1 MGWTAE
7 DIPPGGLAGKT
18 IIVTGGNSGIGFE
31 AARAFAGRG
40 AQIVLACR
48 NPQKA
53 GDAVDR
59 LRAAHADAQV
69 EVLPLDLASL
79 ASVRDF
85 AKQFS
90 ERHPNLDA
98 LCNNAGVMALPLRR
112 TADGFEMQV
121 GTNHLGHFALTGLL
135 LEKLLETPGSRVVNV
150 SSTAHKIGKVDLE
163 DLNFQTRRYRKWPA
177 YGQSKL
183 ANLYFTYELQRRLQ
197 RAGLAGPGATLAAA
211 AHPGYAATNLQFVG
225 PQMAN
230 SNFMER
236 AAELLNRVASQPASM
251 GCLPTVYAAVH
262 ADVEGGGYY
271 GPDGFQEMAG
281 HPTRVASTR
290 RSHDEASAVGLWEL
304 SEELTGVRFG
314 ALDGQGA

>member
-40 AQIVLACR
+40 AQLVLACR

-59 LRAAHADAQV
+59 LQAAHADAQV

-90 ERHPNLDA
+90 ERYPSLDV

-135 LEKLLETPGSRVVNV
+135 LEKLLATPGSRVVNV
-150 SSTAHKIGKVDLE
+150 SSTAHKIGKVDLD
-163 DLNFQTRRYRKWPA
+163 DLNYQQRRYRKWAA

-183 ANLYFTYELQRRLQ
+183 ANLYFTYELQRRLE
-197 RAGLAGPGATLAAA
+197 RAGVQGTLTAA

-225 PQMAN
+225 PQMMN
-230 SNFMER
+230 SRFLE
-236 AAELLNRVASQPASM
+236 RVAGLANRIVSQPASM

-271 GPDGFQEMAG
+271 GPDGFQEIAG
-281 HPTRVASTR
+281 HPKKVAST
-290 RSHDEASAVGLWEL
+290 
-304 SEELTGVRFG
+304 
-314 ALDGQGA
+314 

>member
-40 AQIVLACR
+40 AQLVLACR

-59 LRAAHADAQV
+59 LLAAHADAQV

-90 ERHPNLDA
+90 ERYPSLDV

-135 LEKLLETPGSRVVNV
+135 LDKLLATPGSRVVNV
-150 SSTAHKIGKVDLE
+150 SSTAHKIGKLDLD
-163 DLNFQTRRYRKWPA
+163 DLNYEKRTYWKWAA

-183 ANLYFTYELQRRLQ
+183 ANLYFTYELQRRLE
-197 RAGLAGPGATLAAA
+197 RAGVQGTLTAA

-225 PQMAN
+225 PQMMH
-230 SNFMER
+230 SRFLE
-236 AAELLNRVASQPASM
+236 RVAGLANRIVSQPASM

-271 GPDGFQEMAG
+271 GPDGFQEIAG
-281 HPTRVASTR
+281 HPKKVASTK
-290 RSHDEASAVGLWEL
+290 RSHDAASAAGLWEL
-304 SEELTGVRFG
+304 SETLTGVTFD
-314 ALDGQGA
+314 ALGR

>member
-7 DIPPGGLAGKT
+7 DIPPGALAGKT

-40 AQIVLACR
+40 AQLVLACR

-59 LRAAHADAQV
+59 LHAAHADARV

-90 ERHPNLDA
+90 ERYESLDA

-135 LEKLLETPGSRVVNV
+135 LDKLLATPGSRVVNV
-150 SSTAHKIGKVDLE
+150 SSTAHKIGKVDLD
-163 DLNFQTRRYRKWPA
+163 DLNYEKRAYSKWPA

-183 ANLYFTYELQRRLQ
+183 ANLYFTYELQRRLE
-197 RAGLAGPGATLAAA
+197 RAGTDTTLAAA

-225 PQMAN
+225 PQMMN
-230 SNFMER
+230 SS
-236 AAELLNRVASQPASM
+236 LLERVAGLANRLLSQPASM

-271 GPDGFQEMAG
+271 GPDGFQEIAG
-281 HPTRVASTR
+281 HPKKVASTK
-290 RSHDEASAVGLWEL
+290 RSHDEATAAGLWEL
-304 SEELTGVRFG
+304 SEELTGVSYD
-314 ALDGQGA
+314 ALAS

>member
-1 MGWTAE
+1 MAASLAAALRHLYWTPFTLEEIPMGWTAK

-40 AQIVLACR
+40 AQLVLACR

-59 LRAAHADAQV
+59 LLAAHADAQV

-90 ERHPNLDA
+90 ERYPSLDV

-135 LEKLLETPGSRVVNV
+135 LDKLLATPGSRVVNV
-150 SSTAHKIGKVDLE
+150 SSTAHKIGKVDLD
-163 DLNFQTRRYRKWPA
+163 DLNYQTRRYRKWAA

-183 ANLYFTYELQRRLQ
+183 ANLYFTYELQRRLE
-197 RAGLAGPGATLAAA
+197 RAGIAGPGATLTAA
-211 AHPGYAATNLQFVG
+211 AH
-225 PQMAN
+225 
-230 SNFMER
+230 
-236 AAELLNRVASQPASM
+236 
-251 GCLPTVYAAVH
+251 
-262 ADVEGGGYY
+262 
-271 GPDGFQEMAG
+271 
-281 HPTRVASTR
+281 
-290 RSHDEASAVGLWEL
+290 
-304 SEELTGVRFG
+304 
-314 ALDGQGA
+314 

>member
-1 MGWTAE
+1 MGWTAK

-40 AQIVLACR
+40 AQLVLACR

-59 LRAAHADAQV
+59 LVAAHADAQV

-90 ERHPNLDA
+90 ERYPSLDA

-135 LEKLLETPGSRVVNV
+135 LDKLLATPGSRVVNV
-150 SSTAHKIGKVDLE
+150 SSTAHKIGKLDLD
-163 DLNFQTRRYRKWPA
+163 DLNYEKRTYWKWAA

-183 ANLYFTYELQRRLQ
+183 ANLYFTYELQRRLE
-197 RAGLAGPGATLAAA
+197 RAGVQGTLTAA

-225 PQMAN
+225 PQMMN
-230 SNFMER
+230 SRFLE
-236 AAELLNRVASQPASM
+236 RVAGLANRIVSQPASM

-262 ADVEGGGYY
+262 TDVEGGGYY
-271 GPDGFQEMAG
+271 GPDGFQEIAG
-281 HPTRVASTR
+281 HPKKVASTK
-290 RSHDEASAVGLWEL
+290 RSHDEATAAGLWEL
-304 SEELTGVRFG
+304 SEELTGVTYD
-314 ALDGQGA
+314 ALGS

>member
-40 AQIVLACR
+40 AQLVLACR

-59 LRAAHADAQV
+59 LLAAHADAQV

-90 ERHPNLDA
+90 ERYPSLDV

-135 LEKLLETPGSRVVNV
+135 LDKLLATPGSRVVNV
-150 SSTAHKIGKVDLE
+150 SSTAHKIGKVDLD
-163 DLNFQTRRYRKWPA
+163 DLNYKKRRYWKWAA

-183 ANLYFTYELQRRLQ
+183 ANLYFTYELQRRLE
-197 RAGLAGPGATLAAA
+197 RAGVQGTLTAA

-225 PQMAN
+225 PQMMN
-230 SNFMER
+230 SRFLE
-236 AAELLNRVASQPASM
+236 RVAGLANRIVSQPASM

-262 ADVEGGGYY
+262 AEVEGGGYY
-271 GPDGFQEMAG
+271 GPDGFQEIAG
-281 HPTRVASTR
+281 HPKKVASTK
-290 RSHDEASAVGLWEL
+290 RSHDQATASGLWEL
-304 SEELTGVRFG
+304 SETLTGVTYG
-314 ALDGQGA
+314 ALAS

>member
-90 ERHPNLDA
+90 ERHRRLDA

-135 LEKLLETPGSRVVNV
+135 LEKLLATPGRSAR
-150 SSTAHKIGKVDLE
+150 SIST
-163 DLNFQTRRYRKWPA
+163 T
-177 YGQSKL
+177 
-183 ANLYFTYELQRRLQ
+183 
-197 RAGLAGPGATLAAA
+197 
-211 AHPGYAATNLQFVG
+211 
-225 PQMAN
+225 
-230 SNFMER
+230 
-236 AAELLNRVASQPASM
+236 
-251 GCLPTVYAAVH
+251 
-262 ADVEGGGYY
+262 
-271 GPDGFQEMAG
+271 
-281 HPTRVASTR
+281 
-290 RSHDEASAVGLWEL
+290 
-304 SEELTGVRFG
+304 
-314 ALDGQGA
+314 